1 MVNVPAEIQAL
12 RSSQDVVVV
21 RQLVRQ
27 KTTEIGF
34 SLIGQTKLITAAS
47 ELARNTVEH
56 GHGGRVLIEP
66 LQNGHRAGLRLVFED
81 SGPGIVDIRQ
91 ALTDGYTSGNGLGL
105 IRRCRKSQVEPRKR
119 SAFRNRPAPESCR
132 SPLSLAILN

>member
-12 RSSQDVVVV
+12 QTSQDVVVV
-21 RQLVRQ
+21 RQIVRQ
-27 KTTEIGF
+27 KTTEMGF
-34 SLIGQTKLITAAS
+34 SLVGQTKLITAAS
-47 ELARNTVEH
+47 ELARNTIEH
-56 GHGGRVLIEP
+56 GRGGQVRIEQ

-105 IRRCRKSQVEPRKR
+105 GLGGSRRLVHEFEIESQPGQGTRVTVVAWK
-119 SAFRNRPAPESCR
+119 
-132 SPLSLAILN
+132 